1 MELNKMRQNS
11 ILVLMSM
18 LFILIAM
25 PIIAQ
30 TQEVVYKDTI
40 GNSQTATFDVAVT
53 PDIDSIQIT
62 LYTGG
67 EIDLD
72 TLGVKFKYSSNIR
85 YLKRDQTL
93 EYVTAK
99 NATYSRVLTIN
110 LDSAVVNYPDTVVVT
125 IPKRAFAG
133 VYNYITFYIKS
144 ASSGNDT
151 ADPGQKVVAIIT
163 KYD

>member
-1 MELNKMRQNS
+1 MRRNS

-18 LFILIAM
+18 LFLVIALPIM
-25 PIIAQ
+25 PQ
-30 TQEVVYKDTI
+30 TQEVAYKDTI

-53 PDIDSIQIT
+53 PDLDSVQIT
-62 LYTGG
+62 LYTKG

-72 TLGVKFKYSSNIR
+72 TLGVKFKYSSSIR

-110 LDSAVVNYPDTVVVT
+110 LDSAVVNYPDSVVVT
-125 IPKRAFAG
+125 IPGSAFAG
-133 VYNYITFYIKS
+133 KYNYVTFYIVS
-144 ASSGNDT
+144 GSGGNDT
-151 ADPGQKVVAIIT
+151 TDPQQKVVAIVT

>member
-1 MELNKMRQNS
+1 MTRNS
-11 ILVLMSM
+11 ILISM
-18 LFILIAM
+18 LFLMLAY

-30 TQEVVYKDTI
+30 TTQEVAYKDTI

-53 PDIDSIQIT
+53 PDVDSVQVT
-62 LYTGG
+62 LYTKG

-72 TLGVKFKYSSNIR
+72 TLGVKFKYKTSIR
-85 YLKRDQTL
+85 YLKREQEL
-93 EYVTAK
+93 EYVTSK

-125 IPKRAFAG
+125 IPGRAFAG

-151 ADPGQKVVAIIT
+151 TDPGQKVVAIVT
-163 KYD
+163 KYY

>member
-1 MELNKMRQNS
+1 MKPNS
-11 ILVLMSM
+11 ILVLISM
-18 LFILIAM
+18 LLLMIALPIM
-25 PIIAQ
+25 PQ
-30 TQEVVYKDTI
+30 TQEVAYKDTI

-53 PDIDSIQIT
+53 PGLDSLKIA
-62 LYTGG
+62 LYSKG

-85 YLKRDQTL
+85 HLKRDQTL

-110 LDSAVVNYPDTVVVT
+110 LDSAAVNYPDTVVVT
-125 IPKRAFAG
+125 IPGSAFAG

-151 ADPGQKVVAIIT
+151 TDPGQKVVAIVT
-163 KYD
+163 KYN